1 MRVAITG
8 HTRGI
13 GKSLYDHFKHQG
25 HEVLG
30 FSKSNNFDITN
41 EKSRNEIIENL
52 KNCNIFINNAYAL
65 DAQKQ
70 LLNDAIE
77 LWEGTTN
84 TIINIDSKST
94 LMKTIPNYMAKY
106 VQDKNQQK
114 EIIKNRIFKAR
125 PYIINFTVGLVDTEM
140 SKEFDSKKIDP
151 DNLAKFIYTLL
162 EFKSTIAVQDIL
174 VEVPDLDWNDI
185 KRI

>member
-1 MRVAITG
+1 
-8 HTRGI
+8 
-13 GKSLYDHFKHQG
+13 
-25 HEVLG
+25 
-30 FSKSNNFDITN
+30 
-41 EKSRNEIIENL
+41 
-52 KNCNIFINNAYAL
+52 
-65 DAQKQ
+65 
-70 LLNDAIE
+70 
-77 LWEGTTN
+77 
-84 TIINIDSKST
+84 
-94 LMKTIPNYMAKY
+94 